1 MTIETLEKIA
11 KVLNVPLGVFFDD
24 NFKIENLQIN
34 ESGQNLQNINQ
45 NATATT
51 LQNCEQ
57 TVAVL
62 TKEIAYLKEIN
73 ELLKQRK

>member
-1 MTIETLEKIA
+1 
-11 KVLNVPLGVFFDD
+11 VPLGVFFDD